1 MSAIGY
7 RLFLV
12 LLGLGLFLG
21 LSVVAD
27 GWGSAHGQ
35 TPGVPT
41 ITRLTSGEE
50 ADLPQCAGE
59 VIRGFRVEGSGQVSI
74 GVSEFGT
81 LPATLPAWTAGGH
94 ACTYGVVRERCT
106 LVPSTYNLATQ
117 AYSFTADAS
126 GIYGFYF
133 CAEGVTIIEITLTG
147 GQDRIPVWLVA
158 VGVGLGLA
166 GFGLFLRRRSS

>member
-1 MSAIGY
+1 MNATGY

-12 LLGLGLFLG
+12 LIGLAACLG
-21 LSVVAD
+21 LSVIAD

-41 ITRLTSGEE
+41 ITSLTAGEE
-50 ADLPQCAGE
+50 ADLPRCAGE
-59 VIRGFRVEGSGQVSI
+59 VIRGFRVEGTGQVSI

-81 LPATLPAWTAGGH
+81 LPGTLPAWTAGGH
-94 ACTYGVVRERCT
+94 ACTYNVVGERCV

-133 CAEGVTIIEITLTG
+133 CPEGVTIIEITPTRG
-147 GQDRIPVWLVA
+147 VGRIPIWLAA
-158 VGVGLGLA
+158 VGVGLGLT
-166 GFGLFLRRRSS
+166 GFGLFLGRRSR